1 MRRPDVIRFAAVA
14 LLRQRSRAL
23 VLILAVSLSVTSV
36 LLLTALG
43 EGARRYVADQFSS
56 LGKDLLVMFPGRK
69 ETTGGLPPVTGNSLR
84 QITLDDMHY
93 LGQHQPNVRLVPLV
107 MGFAEAKQGARLRQ
121 TMLLGS
127 SNGLR
132 DTHGL
137 ALLSGRWLPGDA
149 AEDRPAVLLG
159 AKVARE
165 LFGQADPVGQWLRFD
180 NRRFR
185 VVGVFTSQSSN
196 LGMDMA
202 EAALIPVG
210 SAMRLFNTEGLFRLL
225 IQPLAGQAVP
235 PLVKR
240 LEQLMQA
247 RHGVLDVT
255 VVRRDA
261 MLATFSTILSTLTL
275 AVAGIGA
282 ISLLVSGIMMMNLAL
297 ISTRQRTD
305 EIGLLKALGADSRQI
320 RQLFLWEALL
330 LSGSGALFGTVLG
343 YALVGLAGVIWPGF
357 PAAVPLLATFCT
369 IPAALLTGLFFSWL
383 PASRA
388 ARQDPVSSLRSGQW
402 SGG

>member
-93 LGQHQPNVRLVPLV
+93 LGQHQPKVRLVPLV

-137 ALLSGRWLPGDA
+137 VLLSGRWLPGDA
-149 AEDRPAVLLG
+149 AEDRPTVLLG
-159 AKVARE
+159 AVLALE

-297 ISTRQRTD
+297 ISTRQRTG

-343 YALVGLAGVIWPGF
+343 YALVALAGVIWPGF

-369 IPAALLTGLFFSWL
+369 IPAAVLTGLFFSWL

>member
-1 MRRPDVIRFAAVA
+1 MRRPDALRFAAVA
-14 LLRQRSRAL
+14 LLRQRARAL

-43 EGARRYVADQFSS
+43 EGARRYVAEQFSS

-84 QITLDDMHY
+84 EITLDDMHY
-93 LGQHQPNVRLVPLV
+93 LGQHQPQLRLVPLV
-107 MGFAEAKQGARLRQ
+107 MGFAEAKQGARVRQ

-132 DTHGL
+132 HTHGL
-137 ALLSGRWLPGDA
+137 ELLSGRWLPGDA
-149 AEDRPAVLLG
+149 GEDRPVALLG
-159 AKVARE
+159 EVAARE
-165 LFGQADPVGQWLRFD
+165 LFGQADPLGQWLRFD

-225 IQPLAGQAVP
+225 IQPLGGQAVP

-255 VVRRDA
+255 LVRRDA
-261 MLATFSTILSTLTL
+261 MLATFSTILATLTL

-297 ISTRQRTD
+297 ISTRQRTG

-330 LSGSGALFGTVLG
+330 LSGGGAFIGTLLG
-343 YALVGLAGVIWPGF
+343 YALVALAALIWPGF
-357 PAAVPLLATFCT
+357 PAAVPWLATLCT

-388 ARQDPVSSLRSGQW
+388 ARQDPVTSLRSGQW
-402 SGG
+402 S

>member
-23 VLILAVSLSVTSV
+23 VLLLAVSLSVTSV

-84 QITLDDMHY
+84 QITLDDMDY
-93 LGQHQPNVRLVPLV
+93 LAQHQPNLRLVPLV

-137 ALLSGRWLPGDA
+137 VLLSGRWLPGDA
-149 AEDRPAVLLG
+149 AADRSVTLLG

-225 IQPLAGQAVP
+225 IQQLAGQAVP
-235 PLVKR
+235 PLVAR
-240 LEQLMQA
+240 LERLMQA
-247 RHGVLDVT
+247 RHGALDVT

-297 ISTRQRTD
+297 ISTRQRTG

-343 YALVGLAGVIWPGF
+343 YALVSLAGVIWPGF

>member
-107 MGFAEAKQGARLRQ
+107 IGFAEAKQGARLRQ

-137 ALLSGRWLPGDA
+137 VLLSGRWLPGDA
-149 AEDRPAVLLG
+149 AEDRPVALLG
-159 AKVARE
+159 AVVARE

-202 EAALIPVG
+202 EAALIQVG

-297 ISTRQRTD
+297 ISTRQRTG

-343 YALVGLAGVIWPGF
+343 YALVALAGVIWPGF

>member
-1 MRRPDVIRFAAVA
+1 MRRPDALRFAAVA
-14 LLRQRSRAL
+14 LLRQRARAL

-43 EGARRYVADQFSS
+43 EGARRYVAEQFSS

-84 QITLDDMHY
+84 EITLDDMHY
-93 LGQHQPNVRLVPLV
+93 LGQHQPQLRLVPLV
-107 MGFAEAKQGARLRQ
+107 MGFAEAKQGARVRQ

-132 DTHGL
+132 HTHGL
-137 ALLSGRWLPGDA
+137 ELLSGRWLPGDA
-149 AEDRPAVLLG
+149 GEDRPVALLG
-159 AKVARE
+159 EVAARE
-165 LFGQADPVGQWLRFD
+165 LFGQADPLGQWLRFD

-210 SAMRLFNTEGLFRLL
+210 SAMGLFNTEGLFRLL
-225 IQPLAGQAVP
+225 IQPLGGQAVP
-235 PLVKR
+235 PLVQR

-255 VVRRDA
+255 LVRRDA
-261 MLATFSTILSTLTL
+261 MLAAFSTILATLTL

-297 ISTRQRTD
+297 ISTRQRTG
-305 EIGLLKALGADSRQI
+305 EIGLLKALGADSGQI

-330 LSGSGALFGTVLG
+330 LSGGGAIMGTLLG
-343 YALVGLAGVIWPGF
+343 YVLVALAALIWPSF
-357 PAAVPLLATFCT
+357 PAAVPWLATLCT

>member
-1 MRRPDVIRFAAVA
+1 MRRPDIIRFAAVA

-56 LGKDLLVMFPGRK
+56 IGKDLLVMFPGRK

-93 LGQHQPNVRLVPLV
+93 LGQHQPKVRLVPLV

-137 ALLSGRWLPGDA
+137 VLLSGRWLPGDA
-149 AEDRPAVLLG
+149 AEDRPVVLLG
-159 AKVARE
+159 AVVARE

-225 IQPLAGQAVP
+225 IQPLAGQPVP

-297 ISTRQRTD
+297 ISTRQRTG

-330 LSGSGALFGTVLG
+330 LSGSGALFGTALG
-343 YALVGLAGVIWPGF
+343 YALVALAGLVWPSF
-357 PAAVPLLATFCT
+357 PVAVPLLATLCS

>member
-1 MRRPDVIRFAAVA
+1 MRRPDALRFAAVA
-14 LLRQRSRAL
+14 LLRQRARAL

-43 EGARRYVADQFSS
+43 EGARRYVAEQFSS

-84 QITLDDMHY
+84 EITLDDMHY
-93 LGQHQPNVRLVPLV
+93 LGQHQPQLRLVPLV
-107 MGFAEAKQGARLRQ
+107 MGFAEAKQGARVRQ

-132 DTHGL
+132 HTHGL
-137 ALLSGRWLPGDA
+137 ELLSGRWLPGDA
-149 AEDRPAVLLG
+149 GEDRPVALLG
-159 AKVARE
+159 EVAARE
-165 LFGQADPVGQWLRFD
+165 LFGQADPLGQWLRFD

-210 SAMRLFNTEGLFRLL
+210 SAMGLFNTEGLFRLL
-225 IQPLAGQAVP
+225 IQPLGGQAVP
-235 PLVKR
+235 PLVQR
-240 LEQLMQA
+240 LEQLMEA
-247 RHGVLDVT
+247 RHGVLDIT
-255 VVRRDA
+255 LVRRDA
-261 MLATFSTILSTLTL
+261 MLATFSTILATLTL

-297 ISTRQRTD
+297 ISTRQRTG

-330 LSGSGALFGTVLG
+330 LSGGGAIMGTLLG
-343 YALVGLAGVIWPGF
+343 YALVALAALIWPSF
-357 PAAVPLLATFCT
+357 PAAVPWLATLCT

>member
-1 MRRPDVIRFAAVA
+1 MRRPDAIRFAAMA
-14 LLRQRSRAL
+14 LLRQRMRAL

-43 EGARRYVADQFSS
+43 EGARRYVADQFST

-84 QITLDDMHY
+84 EITLDDMHY
-93 LGQHQPNVRLVPLV
+93 LGQHQPRLRLVPLV
-107 MGFAEAKQGARLRQ
+107 MGFAEAKQGARVRQ

-132 DTHGL
+132 HTHGL
-137 ALLSGRWLPGDA
+137 VLLAGRWLPGEA
-149 AEDRPAVLLG
+149 TEDRPVVLLG
-159 AKVARE
+159 AVAARE
-165 LFGQADPVGQWLRFD
+165 LFGRTDPLGQWLRFD

-185 VVGVFTSQSSN
+185 VVGIFTSQSSN

-202 EAALIPVG
+202 EAVLIPVG

-225 IQPLAGQAVP
+225 IQPLDGQAVP
-235 PLVKR
+235 PLVTR
-240 LEQLMQA
+240 LEQLMQG

-261 MLATFSTILSTLTL
+261 MLATFSTILATLTL

-297 ISTRQRTD
+297 ISTRQRTG

-320 RQLFLWEALL
+320 RRLFLWEALL
-330 LSGSGALFGTVLG
+330 LSGGGALIGTLLG
-343 YALVGLAGVIWPGF
+343 YALVALAGLIWPTF
-357 PAAVPLLATFCT
+357 PAAVPWQATLCT
-369 IPAALLTGLFFSWL
+369 LPAALLTGLFFSWL

-402 SGG
+402 GGG

>member
-1 MRRPDVIRFAAVA
+1 MRRPDVISFAAVA

-23 VLILAVSLSVTSV
+23 VLILAVSLSVASV

-43 EGARRYVADQFSS
+43 EGARGYVAGQFSN

-84 QITLDDMHY
+84 EISLDDMHY
-93 LGQHQPNVRLVPLV
+93 LSQHQPRLRLVPLV
-107 MGFAEAKQGARLRQ
+107 MGFAEAKQGARVRQ

-127 SNGLR
+127 SNQLR

-137 ALLSGRWLPGDA
+137 TLLAGRWLPGDA
-149 AEDRPAVLLG
+149 SDDRPVTLLG
-159 AKVARE
+159 AAVAKE
-165 LFGQADPVGQWLRFD
+165 LFGQSDPIGQWLRFD

-196 LGMDMA
+196 LGMDMG
-202 EAALIPVG
+202 EAALIPVA

-225 IQPLAGQAVP
+225 IQPLDGQAQI
-235 PLVKR
+235 PLIQR
-240 LEQLMQA
+240 LEQLMVA

-261 MLATFSTILSTLTL
+261 MLATFSRILATLTL
-275 AVAGIGA
+275 AVAGIGT

-297 ISTRQRTD
+297 ISTRQRTG

-330 LSGSGALFGTVLG
+330 LSGSGALLGTVLG
-343 YALVGLAGVIWPGF
+343 YGLVAIAGGVWPSF
-357 PAAVPLLATFCT
+357 PVAVPWLATLYT

-388 ARQDPVSSLRSGQW
+388 AQQDPVTSLRSGQW
-402 SGG
+402 HGS

>member
-137 ALLSGRWLPGDA
+137 VLLSGRWLPGDA

-297 ISTRQRTD
+297 ISTRQRTG

-320 RQLFLWEALL
+320 RQLFVWEALL
-330 LSGSGALFGTVLG
+330 LSGSGALFGTALG
-343 YALVGLAGVIWPGF
+343 YALVALAALIWPGF
-357 PAAVPLLATFCT
+357 PVAVPLLATLCT
-369 IPAALLTGLFFSWL
+369 IPAALLTGLFF
-383 PASRA
+383 
-388 ARQDPVSSLRSGQW
+388 
-402 SGG
+402 

>member
-137 ALLSGRWLPGDA
+137 VLLSGRWLPGDA
-149 AEDRPAVLLG
+149 AEDRPVVLLG
-159 AKVARE
+159 AVVARE

-240 LEQLMQA
+240 LEQLMQV

-297 ISTRQRTD
+297 ISTRQRTG

-343 YALVGLAGVIWPGF
+343 YALVALAGLIWPGF
-357 PAAVPLLATFCT
+357 PAAVPLLATLCT

>member
-43 EGARRYVADQFSS
+43 EGARRYVAGQFSS

-93 LGQHQPNVRLVPLV
+93 LGQHQPKVRLVPLV

-137 ALLSGRWLPGDA
+137 VLLSGRWLSGDA
-149 AEDRPAVLLG
+149 AEDRPVALLG
-159 AKVARE
+159 AVVARE

-240 LEQLMQA
+240 LEQLMQG

-297 ISTRQRTD
+297 ISTRQRTG

>member
-137 ALLSGRWLPGDA
+137 ELLSGRWLPGDA

-159 AKVARE
+159 AVVARE
-165 LFGQADPVGQWLRFD
+165 LFGQTDPVGQWLRFD

-225 IQPLAGQAVP
+225 IQP
-235 PLVKR
+235 
-240 LEQLMQA
+240 

-297 ISTRQRTD
+297 ISTRQRTG

-343 YALVGLAGVIWPGF
+343 YALVALAGVIWPGF

>member
-137 ALLSGRWLPGDA
+137 ELLSGRWLPGDA

-240 LEQLMQA
+240 LEQLMQG

-297 ISTRQRTD
+297 ISTRQRTG

-343 YALVGLAGVIWPGF
+343 YALVALAGVIWPGF

-369 IPAALLTGLFFSWL
+369 IPAAVLTGLFFSWL
-383 PASRA
+383 PASWA

>member
-1 MRRPDVIRFAAVA
+1 MRRPDALRFAAVA
-14 LLRQRSRAL
+14 LLRQRKRAL

-43 EGARRYVADQFSS
+43 EGARRYVAEQFSS

-84 QITLDDMHY
+84 EITLDDMHY
-93 LGQHQPNVRLVPLV
+93 LGQHQPQLRLVPLV
-107 MGFAEAKQGARLRQ
+107 MGFAEAKQGARVRQ

-132 DTHGL
+132 HTHGL
-137 ALLSGRWLPGDA
+137 ELLSGRWLPGDA
-149 AEDRPAVLLG
+149 GEDRPVALLG
-159 AKVARE
+159 EVAARE
-165 LFGQADPVGQWLRFD
+165 LFGQADPLGQWLRFD

-210 SAMRLFNTEGLFRLL
+210 SAMGLFNTEGLFRLL
-225 IQPLAGQAVP
+225 IQPLGGQAVP
-235 PLVKR
+235 PLVQR

-255 VVRRDA
+255 LVRRDA
-261 MLATFSTILSTLTL
+261 MLATFSTILATLTL

-297 ISTRQRTD
+297 ISTRQRTG

-330 LSGSGALFGTVLG
+330 LSGGGAIIGTLLG
-343 YALVGLAGVIWPGF
+343 YALVALAALIWPSF
-357 PAAVPLLATFCT
+357 PVAVPWLATLCT

-388 ARQDPVSSLRSGQW
+388 ARQDPVTSLRSGQW
-402 SGG
+402 S

>member
-1 MRRPDVIRFAAVA
+1 MRRPDALRFAAVA
-14 LLRQRSRAL
+14 LLRQRTRAL

-84 QITLDDMHY
+84 EITLDDMHY
-93 LGQHQPNVRLVPLV
+93 LGQHQPQLRLVPLV
-107 MGFAEAKQGARLRQ
+107 MGFAEAKQGARVRQ

-132 DTHGL
+132 HTHGL
-137 ALLSGRWLPGDA
+137 ELLSGRWLPGDTG
-149 AEDRPAVLLG
+149 EDRPVALLG
-159 AKVARE
+159 EVAARE
-165 LFGQADPVGQWLRFD
+165 LFGQADPLGQWLRFD

-210 SAMRLFNTEGLFRLL
+210 SAMGLFNTEGLFRLL
-225 IQPLAGQAVP
+225 IQPLDGQAVP
-235 PLVKR
+235 PLIKR

-247 RHGVLDVT
+247 RHGVSC
-255 VVRRDA
+255 
-261 MLATFSTILSTLTL
+261 F
-275 AVAGIGA
+275 
-282 ISLLVSGIMMMNLAL
+282 
-297 ISTRQRTD
+297 
-305 EIGLLKALGADSRQI
+305 
-320 RQLFLWEALL
+320 
-330 LSGSGALFGTVLG
+330 
-343 YALVGLAGVIWPGF
+343 PG
-357 PAAVPLLATFCT
+357 
-369 IPAALLTGLFFSWL
+369 
-383 PASRA
+383 R
-388 ARQDPVSSLRSGQW
+388 
-402 SGG
+402 

>member
-137 ALLSGRWLPGDA
+137 ELLSGRWLPGDA

-159 AKVARE
+159 AKVAHE

-240 LEQLMQA
+240 LEQLMQG

-297 ISTRQRTD
+297 ISTRQRTG

-402 SGG
+402 NGG

>member
-137 ALLSGRWLPGDA
+137 VLLSGRWLSGDA
-149 AEDRPAVLLG
+149 AEDRPVALLG
-159 AKVARE
+159 AVVARE

-297 ISTRQRTD
+297 ISTRQRTG

-343 YALVGLAGVIWPGF
+343 YALVALAGVIWPGF

>member
-93 LGQHQPNVRLVPLV
+93 LGQHQPKVRLVPLV

-137 ALLSGRWLPGDA
+137 VLLSGRWLPGDA
-149 AEDRPAVLLG
+149 AEDRPTVLLG
-159 AKVARE
+159 AVVALE

-261 MLATFSTILSTLTL
+261 MLATFSTILATLTL

-297 ISTRQRTD
+297 ISTRQRTG

-330 LSGSGALFGTVLG
+330 LSGSGALFGTALG
-343 YALVGLAGVIWPGF
+343 YALVALAGLVWPSF
-357 PAAVPLLATFCT
+357 PVAVPLLATLCT